1 MNEKILNFAKIST
14 LAVLLAFG
22 ITQVSSWTAP
32 TAVPPDGNVS
42 APINVGNATQ
52 TKAGNLTVGSL
63 TSNGDIDVTGD
74 NLMNVATPIAPADGV
89 NKAYVDAQS
98 TINGGGGGG
107 GYADLVWGY
116 TDKHYFVTQIQH
128 KGNLGGFAGAD
139 AMCNTDPYAISGKT
153 YTALFQHSQ
162 GSHNFNKPGVGL
174 YNNIHGWVNSKL
186 RISDPTTTYIS
197 TANTTQTQYLV
208 ISNNPTGMG
217 IINRFITMSGI
228 NNTMPYIISPDDLNL
243 PYIVHSSDFWWD
255 NDGCRVL
262 SSNWVSD
269 SSGDVSDTARLST
282 NVGVINN
289 TGTVN
294 CNVPKSIL
302 CIEN

>member
-98 TINGGGGGG
+98 TINNVGVGGD
-107 GYADLVWGY
+107 GYASFSWGY
-116 TDKHYFVTQIQH
+116 TDKHYFVT
-128 KGNLGGFAGAD
+128 KNKYDGNLGGYAGANAKCNVD
-139 AMCNTDPYAISGKT
+139 ANAIQGKT
-153 YTALFQHSQ
+153 YYALFQLDQTSNVSF
-162 GSHNFNKPGVGL
+162 GKIGIGL
-174 YNNIHGWVNSKL
+174 YNDEYGWVNSN
-186 RISDPTTTYIS
+186 ISVSNPVYIGAAGLMVAVVNNNQSGKGSSVFS
-197 TANTTQTQYLV
+197 TN
-208 ISNNPTGMG
+208 I
-217 IINRFITMSGI
+217 
-228 NNTMPYIISPDDLNL
+228 DLL
-243 PYIVHSSDFWWD
+243 YSLQKPSDFKRPYLKTSNPIWSGF
-255 NDGCRVL
+255 GCRV
-262 SSNWVSD
+262 SSNTEIYTTNTVNEA
-269 SSGDVSDTARLST
+269 GHTTILRGSDTEMIGTWYASP
-282 NVGVINN
+282 VGNA
-289 TGTVN
+289 
-294 CNVPKSIL
+294 CNQQYHLL
-302 CIEN
+302 CVEN